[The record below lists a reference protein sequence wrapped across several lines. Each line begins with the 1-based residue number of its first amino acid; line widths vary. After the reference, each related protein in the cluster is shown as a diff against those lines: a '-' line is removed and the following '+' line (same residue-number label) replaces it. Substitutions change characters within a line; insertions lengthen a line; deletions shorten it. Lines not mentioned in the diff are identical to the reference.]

1 MNKKCK
7 MCDNAVINKRTYCS
21 NDCKYADPELNA
33 KRAKTDKNDSNTHTV
48 CKLCG
53 WKSKDPKNLS
63 GALSRHL
70 NSKHNILSTDYIQ
83 YFDEFESEFVEYWQC
98 PLCDWKSK
106 DLTNKSGWITSHIKS
121 HNISENDF
129 YIQYPKLKIQTD
141 KLSKR
146 ELSPEKTIECK
157 ICGKRML
164 SFSNSHAKTHGITV
178 KEYKEKY
185 GLDTIISEYTK
196 NNLVKCGGT
205 KKQNFTSNQEIEIT
219 TYIQSLGIQIISPY
233 RIQTTE
239 IDIYLPE
246 YNIGIEYNGLYWHS
260 ELNGKSQNYHLNKTQ
275 FANKFGIHLIQ
286 IFEDEWLYKSDIIKS
301 KILNLLHKTPTIIY
315 ARKCII
321 KEISASQASEFMIIN
336 HLQGYANS
344 NIKLGAFYGSD
355 LISVMTLS
363 EPRIALGKSSN
374 NNFYELTRFANKIY
388 HNNVGIFSK
397 FIKYININYTNISE
411 IHSFGDIRYVDI
423 NNNVYLRNNF
433 IHSSTSRPN
442 YWYMYRHQNRQ
453 HRYNFRKNALPKKLT
468 NFDKTLSEWENMK
481 NNHYDRIWDCGNYK
495 YILKFERDEK

>member
-1 MNKKCK
+1 MFKKCK
-7 MCDNAVINKRTYCS
+7 ICDSSVESHRIYCS
-21 NDCKYADPELNA
+21 NECKYADPELNA
-33 KRAKTDKNDSNTHTV
+33 KRSRKDKNDTNTHLI

-63 GALSRHL
+63 GGVTKHL
-70 NSKHNILSTDYIQ
+70 TTKHNISTNNYMDH
-83 YFDEFESEFVEYWQC
+83 FNEFVPDTIKYWEC

-106 DLTNKSGWITSHIKS
+106 DLTNKSGWITIHIKS

-129 YIQYPKLKIQTD
+129 YLKYPELKIQTD

-146 ELSPEKTIECK
+146 ELEPEKSIICK

-205 KKQNFTSNQEIEIT
+205 KRQNFTSKQELEIT
-219 TYIQSLGIQIISPY
+219 DYIKSLNVKIVQSHKL
-233 RIQTTE
+233 QTVE
-239 IDIYLPE
+239 IDIFLPE

-260 ELNGKSQNYHLNKTQ
+260 ELNGKTQNYHINKTI

-301 KILNLLHKTPTIIY
+301 KILNLLNKTPFKVY

-321 KEISASQASEFMIIN
+321 KEITASQASEFMNIN

-344 NIKLGAFYGSD
+344 NIKIGAFYNNQ

-363 EPRIALGKSSN
+363 EPRIALGKSKNSD
-374 NNFYELTRFANKIY
+374 FYELTRFANKLY
-388 HNNVGIFSK
+388 YSNVGIFSK
-397 FIKYININYTNISE
+397 FIKYIKNNYEYINE
-411 IHSFGDIRYVDI
+411 IHSFGDARYVNI
-423 NNNVYLRNNF
+423 NNNVYLKNDF
-433 IHSSTSRPN
+433 KYTYTTKPN

-453 HRYNFRKNALPKKLT
+453 HRYNFRKNILKSKLPK
-468 NFDKTLSEWENMK
+468 FDNTLSEWENMQ

-495 YILKFERDEK
+495 YILNTKEI